1 MAQEMKRDSI
11 KDIQDGFALL
21 QICEED
27 LPDYVDPYTFA
38 ESFKICSLKICSLY
52 SENEAFSSDA
62 VIIRNVG
69 VIN

>member
-38 ESFKICSLKICSLY
+38 ENFKICSLY

-62 VIIRNVG
+62 VTIRNVG